1 MSQITYQRYG
11 GTADALAYTYDN
23 AGNIATIQENGVL
36 KASYRY
42 DQFGQ
47 LIRED
52 NAWADRTYLYHY
64 DNGGN
69 LTMVQ
74 ECYYRTGTM
83 HQTDLIQNISYTYG
97 DATTDGT
104 PAWKDL
110 LTSFNGNTITYDAIG
125 NPLNWGTDITN
136 MTWNNGQNRPP

>member
-1 MSQITYQRYG
+1 MSGIYFLKGSYTDEGY
-11 GTADALAYTYDN
+11 LIYTYDN

-36 KASYRY
+36 KAAYTY

-47 LIRED
+47 LVRED

-110 LTSFNGNTITYDAIG
+110 LTSYNGNTITYDAIG
-125 NPLNWGTDITN
+125 NPLNWGTSI
-136 MTWNNGQNRPP
+136 PI

>member
-1 MSQITYQRYG
+1 M
-11 GTADALAYTYDN
+11 
-23 AGNIATIQENGVL
+23 L

-110 LTSFNGNTITYDAIG
+110 LTSYNGNTITYDAIG
-125 NPLNWGTDITN
+125 NPLNWGYGYHQYDLE
-136 MTWNNGQNRPP
+136 QRPESDLLEKRRVRDTIWLR